1 MHLECRRLS
10 CDLDREYDLG
20 GLTCGISGPDISSR
34 NTICLSFDLDRDLE
48 RQRSLSCDLDREI
61 DRGLTCGI
69 SAGNSSRNTI
79 CLSFDFDRDL
89 ERQRSLS
96 CDLDR
101 EIDRGCLTCGIS
113 AGISS
118 RNTICLSFDFD
129 RDLERQRSL
138 SFEFDRDG
146 DLDNDLRF
154 GCRSRDIDL
163 SLEKVNICLVF
174 FIYE

>member
-10 CDLDREYDLG
+10 CDLDREYDRG

-61 DRGLTCGI
+61 DRGG
-69 SAGNSSRNTI
+69 
-79 CLSFDFDRDL
+79 
-89 ERQRSLS
+89 
-96 CDLDR
+96 
-101 EIDRGCLTCGIS
+101 LTCGIS

-118 RNTICLSFDFD
+118 RNTICLSFD

-146 DLDNDLRF
+146 DLDSDRRF

-163 SLEKVNICLVF
+163 SLV
-174 FIYE
+174 

>member
-1 MHLECRRLS
+1 MLTVWDTTSLSKYGYLECRRLS
-10 CDLDREYDLG
+10 CDLDRDLDRG
-20 GLTCGISGPDISSR
+20 GLTSGISSR
-34 NTICLSFDLDRDLE
+34 NTICLS
-48 RQRSLSCDLDREI
+48 
-61 DRGLTCGI
+61 
-69 SAGNSSRNTI
+69 
-79 CLSFDFDRDL
+79 FDRDL

-101 EIDRGCLTCGIS
+101 EIDRGLTCGIS

-174 FIYE
+174 FIYV

>member
-69 SAGNSSRNTI
+69 SAG
-79 CLSFDFDRDL
+79 
-89 ERQRSLS
+89 
-96 CDLDR
+96 
-101 EIDRGCLTCGIS
+101 
-113 AGISS
+113 ISS
-118 RNTICLSFDFD
+118 RNTICLSFD

-163 SLEKVNICLVF
+163 SL
-174 FIYE
+174 YQG